1 MARVLI
7 IDDDA
12 DSRRAMAELFA
23 SDNWNVLEASDGE
36 SGIQSGIAAIV
47 RN

>member
-23 SDNWNVLEASDGE
+23 SDDWNVLEAAMASRE
-36 SGIQSGIAAIV
+36 SNRHYTIV